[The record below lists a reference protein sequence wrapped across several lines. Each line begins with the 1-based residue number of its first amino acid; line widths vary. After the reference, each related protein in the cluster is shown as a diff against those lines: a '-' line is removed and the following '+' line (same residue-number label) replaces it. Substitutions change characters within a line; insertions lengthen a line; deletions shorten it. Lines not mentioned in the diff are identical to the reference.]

1 MRQVPDMLK
10 EKISGFIETIRSIDG
25 VAACALVSRDGIV
38 AGKYFD
44 RDLNEQWLGALLATV
59 LSSAESLG
67 GIIKMK
73 SLESIAIR
81 AQDTSL
87 MVFGAG
93 ENFLVAAI
101 INSRTDPLKVHSK
114 MLAIA
119 RTIGESM

>member
-1 MRQVPDMLK
+1 MLK
-10 EKISGFIETIRSIDG
+10 QKISEFIDTIRSIDG

-44 RDLNEQWLGALLATV
+44 RDLNERWFGALLATI
-59 LSSAESLG
+59 LSSAESIG

-81 AQDTSL
+81 AQGTSL
-87 MVFGAG
+87 MVVGAG
-93 ENFLVAAI
+93 ENFLIAAI
-101 INSRTDPLKVHSK
+101 INERSDSLKVHSQ

-119 RTIGESM
+119 RKIGESM

>member
-1 MRQVPDMLK
+1 MVK
-10 EKISGFIETIRSIDG
+10 EKISECTNMIRSIEG
-25 VAACALVSRDGIV
+25 VASCALISRDGIG

-44 RDLNEQWLGALLATV
+44 RDLNKPWLGALPASL
-59 LSSAESLG
+59 LSSCESVG

-81 AQDTSL
+81 AQGTSL
-87 MVFGAG
+87 MVVGAG
-93 ENFLVAAI
+93 ENFLIAAI
-101 INSRTDPLKVHSK
+101 INDRTDPLKVHSQ